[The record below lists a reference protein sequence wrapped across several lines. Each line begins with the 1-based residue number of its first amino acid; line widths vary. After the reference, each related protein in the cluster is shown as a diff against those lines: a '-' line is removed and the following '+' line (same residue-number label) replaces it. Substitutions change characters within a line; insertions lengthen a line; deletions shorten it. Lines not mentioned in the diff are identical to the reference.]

1 MGWRGKASQRV
12 LRANT
17 TKAKNKMP
25 AVNLERSAPAKL
37 KPNSNSF
44 LRLGRCHV
52 SANCHNVSRE
62 KRVTE
67 MSVCNRGAK
76 TRKAGVVT
84 KKIRHSK
91 PPQFS
96 PNSRSEAY

>member
-25 AVNLERSAPAKL
+25 AVNLERSAPARL
-37 KPNSNSF
+37 RPNSTAF

-67 MSVCNRGAK
+67 MSVCTRGPKA
-76 TRKAGVVT
+76 RKAGVLT
-84 KKIRHSK
+84 KMLRHSN
-91 PPQFS
+91 PPQF
-96 PNSRSEAY
+96 PQRRRA